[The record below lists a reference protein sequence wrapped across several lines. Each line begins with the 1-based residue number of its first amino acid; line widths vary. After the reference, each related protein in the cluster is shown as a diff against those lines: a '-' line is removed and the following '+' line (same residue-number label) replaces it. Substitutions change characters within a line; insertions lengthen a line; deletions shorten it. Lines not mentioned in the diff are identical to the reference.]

1 MNPQVDLLNK
11 SATIKIT
18 ALTKKI
24 IKKNKDVVIFT
35 AGDFDFDTPATSCI
49 SYITQRAALVALND

>member
-24 IKKNKDVVIFT
+24 IKENKDVVNFV
-35 AGDFDFDTPATSCI
+35 AGELDFDTPATSCI
-49 SYITQRAALVALND
+49 SYIT

>member
-24 IKKNKDVVIFT
+24 IKENKDVVNFV
-35 AGDFDFDTPATSCI
+35 AGDFDTPATSCI